1 MCNFGKLTVLKEE
14 YVEYKFYVKLSNT
27 PFTITMALTK
37 WISACGRAI
46 DGHKPK
52 SKTGIA

>member
-27 PFTITMALTK
+27 PFTITMALTQ
-37 WISACGRAI
+37 WISACGRTI